1 MTGGH
6 DQHSGGDQLIT
17 DMSGRT
23 SGKNDCCWQRARDD
37 LADTSTTGPDC
48 LQSDWGNGA
57 EEDKMVVLM
66 TQDFAGGNREIAEA
80 ASNDMDVRENP
91 PTGLIA
97 HVLTDIPGGI
107 RAVDIWESEADFQTF
122 AKERLMPSAQKI
134 SQERGISTDGLS
146 DPTFVEAYDLF
157 VRGG

>member
-1 MTGGH
+1 
-6 DQHSGGDQLIT
+6 
-17 DMSGRT
+17 
-23 SGKNDCCWQRARDD
+23 
-37 LADTSTTGPDC
+37 
-48 LQSDWGNGA
+48 
-57 EEDKMVVLM
+57 MVVLM

>member
-1 MTGGH
+1 
-6 DQHSGGDQLIT
+6 
-17 DMSGRT
+17 
-23 SGKNDCCWQRARDD
+23 
-37 LADTSTTGPDC
+37 
-48 LQSDWGNGA
+48 
-57 EEDKMVVLM
+57 MVVLM
-66 TQDFAGGNREIAEA
+66 TQDFAGGNRELAEA
-80 ASNDMDVRENP
+80 VSNDMDVRENP

-122 AKERLMPSAQKI
+122 AKERLMPSAQKV
-134 SQERGISTDGLS
+134 SQKRGISTDEIS

>member
-1 MTGGH
+1 
-6 DQHSGGDQLIT
+6 
-17 DMSGRT
+17 
-23 SGKNDCCWQRARDD
+23 
-37 LADTSTTGPDC
+37 
-48 LQSDWGNGA
+48 
-57 EEDKMVVLM
+57 MVVLM

-97 HVLTDIPGGI
+97 HVLTDMPGGI

-122 AKERLMPSAQKI
+122 ANERLMPSAQKI
-134 SQERGISTDGLS
+134 SQERGISTEGIS